1 MTNGVRMFLIAM
13 AVLSFYVAIVPPS
26 RPMDPVY
33 LAKGNA
39 ICFALALACGLI
51 AVAPW
56 KN

>member
-1 MTNGVRMFLIAM
+1 MFLIAM